1 MGIPAEV
8 DKLVVSRHAS
18 RDMAWIVASPKP
30 ADRCDARV
38 AVARDGVNVLLV
50 LADGATG
57 VGFGG
62 QAADAFVETIMS
74 APGGMGLP
82 DRFVL
87 ADSAIRGRGID
98 GDTTGI
104 AILRTEDGISGCSA
118 GDSEAWAF
126 PDGGTRFELTAE
138 QSKRPRIGNGALPTP
153 FALLSPSE
161 GVIVV
166 ASDGFWRWADPDG
179 VSRLV
184 SRSSVEELPE
194 ALLLDLVE
202 RFGIPDDDVTIA
214 VMSARGPSPGGE
226 SPAPGGL

>member
-1 MGIPAEV
+1 MGMTAEV

-18 RDMAWIVASPKP
+18 RDLAWIIASPKA
-30 ADRCDARV
+30 ADRCDDRA
-38 AVARDGVNVLLV
+38 AAARDGQGILLV

-74 APGGMGLP
+74 APGQMGLP
-82 DRFVL
+82 DRFAL
-87 ADSAIRGRGID
+87 ADRVIRDRDID

-126 PDGGTRFELTAE
+126 PDGGAPFELTVE
-138 QSKRPRIGNGALPTP
+138 QAKRPRIGNGASPTP
-153 FALLSPSE
+153 FALLSPSG

-166 ASDGFWRWADPDG
+166 ASDGFWRWADHDS
-179 VSRLV
+179 VARLV
-184 SRSSVEELPE
+184 SRSTVEDLPE

-202 RFGIPDDDVTIA
+202 RFGTPDDDVTIA
-214 VMSARGPSPGGE
+214 VMAARGGV
-226 SPAPGGL
+226 